1 MQVKHI
7 LSEKGR
13 DVVTITSDATLS
25 EAARLM
31 ARRRI
36 GAVVVRGTTARSRAS
51 SPSATWCA
59 PSPKK
64 ASWRLRKPWLADD
77 PRGHHLRRERHLEDL
92 METMT
97 HGRFRH
103 VPVVNGDRLVGIIS
117 IGDVVKTRIAETVR
131 EAESLRGLYRRA
143 LKAEMPPRG
152 RRRCSRRPERDSARP
167 RDRALWSPY
176 VLAEAIYC
184 SGRMGDAAAL
194 LRCDSGVAP
203 TSHNSP
209 KE

>member
-13 DVVTITSDATLS
+13 DVVTITTDATLS

-36 GAVVVRGTTARSRAS
+36 GAVVVKGHDGMIAGIFSERDLVRAIAEDSVAALGKTVGSRMTRDVTTCSDCD
-51 SPSATWCA
+51 TI
-59 PSPKK
+59 
-64 ASWRLRKPWLADD
+64 
-77 PRGHHLRRERHLEDL
+77 EEL

-103 VPVVNGDRLVGIIS
+103 MPVIEDDRLVGIVS

-131 EAESLRGLYRRA
+131 EAESLRDYIA
-143 LKAEMPPRG
+143 
-152 RRRCSRRPERDSARP
+152 AR
-167 RDRALWSPY
+167 
-176 VLAEAIYC
+176 
-184 SGRMGDAAAL
+184 
-194 LRCDSGVAP
+194 
-203 TSHNSP
+203 
-209 KE
+209 